1 MTFLGEFVMERRSGT
16 DAPRAAPAL
25 PAPVAAALALGLAL
39 ALGAG
44 GAAAQRVCSN
54 TPTGTQTID
63 CTRGDANDIDID
75 AHDVAISTTAQ
86 TGFGVYARHT
96 GSGDVNVALTGGS
109 VTTTGTQAYGIIG
122 WHVGAS
128 GAVDIDL
135 KNVVI
140 KTGGFNAFGVVG
152 VHQGAGTV
160 AVNVDIEGGVV
171 ETTGYPSHA
180 VHALQA
186 GPGDVA
192 LGLKD
197 ATVRTTN
204 TRTAHGVFAQHR
216 GATGNLRLDVQG
228 GSVETF
234 GLHSFGV
241 FGRAVDTPGGVEVS
255 VADASV
261 TTRGRLARAVAGRH
275 RGAGAVTVDV
285 SGDTAV
291 TAEGEGG
298 IGVEAFSGGGGAVEI
313 AVGADVAIE
322 APFANG
328 IVGRQTVAPG
338 RQITAP
344 GRIVV
349 THRGNVRARNVGVFA
364 WDDPMISSTFGD
376 GESAA
381 ETAGD
386 EPAIHVTSSGDV
398 TVGENVMDAY
408 IRAAVAARPLS
419 PTDRFS
425 WTAGVEPTD
434 PGARRADEAAVE
446 ILGLSHAGIRAMAL
460 SHLAVVD
467 HIREGDVDPDI
478 VASVATITAIAENT
492 RTPQQRETLAMQQET
507 LATQRMLSP
516 AEWTVLAAALTG
528 GDLKTA
534 LATLPVAYTDAWK
547 DEVRRRAAALTG
559 GDLET
564 ALAALPAAYTDAW
577 KDEVRRL
584 AAGYNAG
591 DIQVDVTGG
600 TITSDGD
607 GVDARYVLAHD
618 RNGAIAVTVA
628 AGATVSGVRGRHGV
642 HVGGAGLAAGNGGLR
657 DQTVTVNGAVKGG
670 AVKGGT
676 GAGVHLAGGGTV
688 TVGET
693 GRVGATSGMAVLS
706 DGPGDLSVTVERK
719 GEITGDIRAQGG
731 GDLTLDVKEGG
742 KVTGTVHD
750 PASPLTVRGSIG
762 RLLYA
767 NGGTVT
773 VAATGRL
780 TGVEAEGRTEA
791 IRSEAGDLGV
801 TVAAMGRVT
810 GDLRALGGGDLDAT
824 ISGTVEGDLLAQGG
838 GALTVDVQEGG
849 EVTGTVHDPAGPL
862 TVHGSIGRLLYANGG
877 TVTVADTGRLTGVEV
892 EGRTEAIRSEAG
904 DLSVTVAGKG
914 KVTGD
919 LRALGGGTLTLNL
932 VEGGEVNGTIQ
943 DPAGD
948 TFTVVGSIGRL
959 LYASG
964 GTVTVAA
971 TGLLTGVEVEGRREA
986 IRSEAGDLSV
996 TISGRVEGDVVGR
1009 GAGEHTVTVAEGG
1022 VVTGTIHLSASTV
1035 GVDGTAGRVRFDKGG
1050 TVTVGRAGRLTGI
1063 EGVAL
1068 RSEAGDLAVT
1078 VAEMGTVTGD
1088 IRGLGAGG
1096 LSAMVA
1102 GTVTGDV
1109 IEEGAGDLDA
1119 TISGTVEGNVFGRG
1133 TGEHTVTV
1141 SNGGTVTGTI
1151 HLAASPVTVHGTAGR
1166 VRFDEGGTVTVGG
1179 TGRITGIEVE
1189 DGREAEAI
1197 RSEAG
1202 DLKVTL
1208 HERAGETGPQAT
1220 DRIDGTI
1227 RNDPKGSLELCYVP
1241 AGGGEE
1247 CASGPAPTVPQG
1259 AWDVGLRPE
1268 GGGVYRLE
1276 SVYAPRSRL
1285 YEALPSVL
1293 LGLNAPVRYEERM
1306 AAARAE
1312 QGGWARV
1319 ETVHGKWKADA
1330 SASQKLSGVELEYDH
1345 RRHGLQAGMDVAA
1358 GEDGLFGVS
1367 LHHRRGSADV
1377 SKGGKV
1383 ELSGHG
1389 VGVSGAWGRDGVY
1402 VDVQAEATWYEAD
1415 FTSSLRGA
1423 LEQDVSGHGYALGV
1437 EAGRRIASGWAGM
1450 VLTPRA
1456 GLVHSR
1462 VFVGDFTDR
1471 VGTQVSVEDGR
1482 SLKGRAGMVVEVK
1495 PQWWA
1500 RGSRVFGSVDVE
1512 REFSK
1517 DRKVRVSG
1525 TELRSEAD
1533 ATWLRF
1539 GLNGSHVLDDGRWTV
1554 AGRVGY
1560 ATSGGSH
1567 ELGGGLHLKMRF

>member
-16 DAPRAAPAL
+16 DALRAVPAL
-25 PAPVAAALALGLAL
+25 PGPVSAALVLGFAFV
-39 ALGAG
+39 LGAG
-44 GAAAQRVCSN
+44 EAAAQRVCSN
-54 TPTGTQTID
+54 TPTGAQTID

-75 AHDVAISTTAQ
+75 AHDVAISTTNAQ
-86 TGFGVYARHT
+86 DFGVYARHT

-109 VTTTGTQAYGIIG
+109 VTTAGAQGYGVIG

-128 GAVDIDL
+128 GAVDVDI
-135 KNVVI
+135 KNTIV
-140 KTGGFNAFGVVG
+140 KTSGFNAFGVIG

-180 VHALQA
+180 VRAVQA

-197 ATVRTTN
+197 TTVRTTN
-204 TRTAHGVFAQHR
+204 AGTAHGVVAQHT
-216 GATGNLRLDVQG
+216 GATGSLRVDVRG

-234 GLHSFGV
+234 GLHSFAV
-241 FGRAVDTPGGVEVS
+241 FGSVRSTPGGGAVS

-261 TTRGRLARAVAGRH
+261 TTRGRFARAIVARH
-275 RGAGAVTVDV
+275 RGEGAIAVDV

-298 IGVEAFSGGGGAVEI
+298 IGVEALSGGGGAVEI

-328 IVGRQTVAPG
+328 IVGRRTAPGLPTAAPG
-338 RQITAP
+338 RM
-344 GRIVV
+344 VV
-349 THRGNVRARNVGVFA
+349 THGGRVRARNVGVFT
-364 WDDPMISSTFGD
+364 WVDPMSGSTFGD
-376 GESAA
+376 GESAT
-381 ETAGD
+381 ETDGD

-408 IRAAVAARPLS
+408 IRAAVAGEDETLQAGEQAVLDAITAGDSDALETALAALPDSYSDVWQTRVRGFLAARALS

-425 WTAGVEPTD
+425 WTGGVEPTD
-434 PGARRADEAAVE
+434 PGRRLADEAAGE

-460 SHLAVVD
+460 SHLAVVN

-478 VASVATITAIAENT
+478 VASVATITAIAENA
-492 RTPQQRETLAMQQET
+492 RTPQQRATLAMQQET

-516 AEWTVLAAALTG
+516 AERMVLEAALTG
-528 GDLKTA
+528 GDL
-534 LATLPVAYTDAWK
+534 DA
-547 DEVRRRAAALTG
+547 
-559 GDLET
+559 

-577 KDEVRRL
+577 KDEVRRR

-591 DIQVDVTGG
+591 DVQVDVTGG

-628 AGATVSGVRGRHGV
+628 DGARITGERHGLYL
-642 HVGGAGLAAGNGGLR
+642 GGAGLADGNDDLR
-657 DQTVTVNGAVKGG
+657 DQTATVNGAVM
-670 AVKGGT
+670 GGT
-676 GAGVHLAGGGTV
+676 GAGVYLAGGGTV
-688 TVGET
+688 TVGRT
-693 GRVGATSGMAVLS
+693 GRVGATSGDGVLS
-706 DGPGDLSVTVERK
+706 DGAGDLVATVAGRVE
-719 GEITGDIRAQGG
+719 GDIRAQGG
-731 GDLTLDVKEGG
+731 GALTLNVMEGG
-742 KVTGTVHD
+742 VVTGTVHD
-750 PASPLTVRGSIG
+750 PAGPLTVAGSIG
-762 RLLYA
+762 RLLYT
-767 NGGTVT
+767 NGGAVT
-773 VAATGRL
+773 VAAAGRL

-810 GDLRALGGGDLDAT
+810 GDLRAMGGGDLDAT

-862 TVHGSIGRLLYANGG
+862 TVHGSIGRLLYASGG
-877 TVTVADTGRLTGVEV
+877 TVTVADTGW
-892 EGRTEAIRSEAG
+892 
-904 DLSVTVAGKG
+904 
-914 KVTGD
+914 
-919 LRALGGGTLTLNL
+919 
-932 VEGGEVNGTIQ
+932 
-943 DPAGD
+943 
-948 TFTVVGSIGRL
+948 
-959 LYASG
+959 
-964 GTVTVAA
+964 
-971 TGLLTGVEVEGRREA
+971 LTGVEVEGRREA

-996 TISGRVEGDVVGR
+996 TV
-1009 GAGEHTVTVAEGG
+1009 AG
-1022 VVTGTIHLSASTV
+1022 
-1035 GVDGTAGRVRFDKGG
+1035 
-1050 TVTVGRAGRLTGI
+1050 
-1063 EGVAL
+1063 
-1068 RSEAGDLAVT
+1068 
-1078 VAEMGTVTGD
+1078 MGTVTGN
-1088 IRGLGAGG
+1088 ILGMGAGG

-1141 SNGGTVTGTI
+1141 SDGGEVTGAI
-1151 HLAASPVTVHGTAGR
+1151 HLAASTVTMHGTAGR
-1166 VRFDEGGTVTVGG
+1166 VQFDEGGTVTVGG
-1179 TGRITGIEVE
+1179 TGRIAGIEGVAIWNAADALSVTVAAGGRVEGDIVDLGDHPARVTTE
-1189 DGREAEAI
+1189 DGSTVMGTI
-1197 RSEAG
+1197 
-1202 DLKVTL
+1202 DV
-1208 HERAGETGPQAT
+1208 AGEGSAVTVGGDVEGGVQFGRGGMVTIGPQGQVT
-1220 DRIDGTI
+1220 DPVETKEGELVVEVQQDTGETPGDALSRGIPGGIVEPGGTPDIIVTPQEGEAPRRVGAAGTASSVPDGA
-1227 RNDPKGSLELCYVP
+1227 Y
-1241 AGGGEE
+1241 
-1247 CASGPAPTVPQG
+1247 
-1259 AWDVGLRPE
+1259 DVGLRPDE
-1268 GGGVYRLE
+1268 DGVYQVE
-1276 SVYAPRSRL
+1276 PDIAPRSRL

-1293 LGLNAPVRYEERM
+1293 LGLNAPARYEERM
-1306 AAARAE
+1306 TAPRAE
-1312 QGGWARV
+1312 QGSWARV

-1330 SASQKLSGVELEYDH
+1330 STSRMLSGVELEYDH

-1358 GEDGLFGVS
+1358 GEDGLLGVS

-1389 VGVSGAWGRDGVY
+1389 VGVSGAWVRDGVY

-1415 FTSSLRGA
+1415 FTSSLRGV

-1437 EAGRRIASGWAGM
+1437 EAGRRLASGWAGM

-1462 VFVGDFTDR
+1462 VFVGGFTDA

-1482 SLKGRAGMVVEVK
+1482 SLKGRAGMLVEVK
-1495 PQWWA
+1495 SKWWA
-1500 RGSRVFGSVDVE
+1500 QGSRVFGSVDVE

-1533 ATWLRF
+1533 ATWLRV
-1539 GLNGSHVLDDGRWTV
+1539 GLNGSHVLDGGRWTV

>member
-16 DAPRAAPAL
+16 DAPRAVPAL
-25 PAPVAAALALGLAL
+25 PGPVSAALVLGFAFV
-39 ALGAG
+39 LGAG
-44 GAAAQRVCSN
+44 EAAAQRVCSN
-54 TPTGTQTID
+54 TPTGGQTID

-109 VTTTGTQAYGIIG
+109 VTTTGTQAYGVIG

-128 GAVDIDL
+128 GAVDVDI
-135 KNVVI
+135 KNTIV
-140 KTGGFNAFGVVG
+140 KTSGFNAFGVIG

-160 AVNVDIEGGVV
+160 AVNVDIEGGTV

-204 TRTAHGVFAQHR
+204 ARTAHGVFAQHR

-261 TTRGRLARAVAGRH
+261 TTRGRLARAIAGRH

-313 AVGADVAIE
+313 AVGANVAIE

-364 WDDPMISSTFGD
+364 WDDPMIGSTFGD

-408 IRAAVAARPLS
+408 IRAAVAGEDETLQAGEQAVLDAITAGNSDALDTALDALPDDYDDVWQTRARGFLAARPLS

-516 AEWTVLAAALTG
+516 AERAVLAAALTG
-528 GDLKTA
+528 GDL
-534 LATLPVAYTDAWK
+534 DA
-547 DEVRRRAAALTG
+547 
-559 GDLET
+559 
-564 ALAALPAAYTDAW
+564 ALAALPAAYTDTW
-577 KDEVRRL
+577 KDEVRRR
-584 AAGYNAG
+584 AAGYNAD
-591 DIQVDVTGG
+591 DIRVDVTGG
-600 TITSDGD
+600 TIASDGD

-628 AGATVSGVRGRHGV
+628 DGARITGERHGLYL
-642 HVGGAGLAAGNGGLR
+642 GGAGLADGNDDLR
-657 DQTVTVNGAVKGG
+657 DQTATVNGAVM
-670 AVKGGT
+670 GGT
-676 GAGVHLAGGGTV
+676 GAGVYLAGGGTV
-688 TVGET
+688 TVGRT

-706 DGPGDLSVTVERK
+706 NGPGDLSVTVERE
-719 GEITGDIRAQGG
+719 GEITGDVRAQGG
-731 GDLTLDVKEGG
+731 GVLTVDVMEGG
-742 KVTGTVHD
+742 VVTGTVHD
-750 PASPLTVRGSIG
+750 PAGPLTVRGSIG
-762 RLLYA
+762 RLLYT

-801 TVAAMGRVT
+801 TVAAMGRVSGGVRGMGD
-810 GDLRALGGGDLDAT
+810 GDLNAT
-824 ISGTVEGDLLAQGG
+824 VSGTVDGDVVKEG
-838 GALTVDVQEGG
+838 
-849 EVTGTVHDPAGPL
+849 
-862 TVHGSIGRLLYANGG
+862 
-877 TVTVADTGRLTGVEV
+877 
-892 EGRTEAIRSEAG
+892 AG
-904 DLSVTVAGKG
+904 DLTAMV
-914 KVTGD
+914 
-919 LRALGGGTLTLNL
+919 
-932 VEGGEVNGTIQ
+932 
-943 DPAGD
+943 
-948 TFTVVGSIGRL
+948 
-959 LYASG
+959 
-964 GTVTVAA
+964 
-971 TGLLTGVEVEGRREA
+971 
-986 IRSEAGDLSV
+986 
-996 TISGRVEGDVVGR
+996 SGRVEGDVLNR
-1009 GAGEHTVTVAEGG
+1009 GG
-1022 VVTGTIHLSASTV
+1022 
-1035 GVDGTAGRVRFDKGG
+1035 
-1050 TVTVGRAGRLTGI
+1050 
-1063 EGVAL
+1063 
-1068 RSEAGDLAVT
+1068 GDLIFSSLA
-1078 VAEMGTVTGD
+1078 GSTVTGSVHD
-1088 IRGLGAGG
+1088 PRPMSVHG
-1096 LSAMVA
+1096 SV
-1102 GTVTGDV
+1102 
-1109 IEEGAGDLDA
+1109 
-1119 TISGTVEGNVFGRG
+1119 GRLLY
-1133 TGEHTVTV
+1133 
-1141 SNGGTVTGTI
+1141 SNGGNV
-1151 HLAASPVTVHGTAGR
+1151 R
-1166 VRFDEGGTVTVGG
+1166 VAG
-1179 TGRITGIEVE
+1179 TGRITGIE
-1189 DGREAEAI
+1189 GTAI
-1197 RSEAG
+1197 RAEAG
-1202 DLKVTL
+1202 DLVVRIDRGGEINGDVLALAGRLTLDLPADSVIERTL
-1208 HERAGETGPQAT
+1208 HNPVNIEDPTAPFEVRGSIGRIVYDDGGTLTVTETGRLTGVEGVALLSRAGALTLDVSGTVKGDVVARGTGKHTVTVLEEGDVVEGTVRFVGGDNLVEVHEGAHIRPKDRPDGLRGLAIVNERGAPEVAVRAT
-1220 DRIDGTI
+1220 GGEAASNALPRNEEDHTLKVVVVAAEKEPAFDALSRIEGWLYDHRG
-1227 RNDPKGSLELCYVP
+1227 VP
-1241 AGGGEE
+1241 DVWLQRGAGGELPVGRLGSRM
-1247 CASGPAPTVPQG
+1247 AYADG
-1259 AWDVGLRPE
+1259 AHDVGWVPVPE
-1268 GGGVYRLE
+1268 REDEFKFQEDL
-1276 SVYAPRSRL
+1276 APRSRL

-1330 SASQKLSGVELEYDH
+1330 STSQKLSRSGVELEYDH

-1377 SKGGKV
+1377 SNGGKV

-1389 VGVSGAWGRDGVY
+1389 VGVSGAWGKGGVY
-1402 VDVQAEATWYEAD
+1402 VDVQAEATLYEAD

-1423 LEQDVSGHGYALGV
+1423 LKQDVSGHGYALGV
-1437 EAGRRIASGWAGM
+1437 EAGRRFALDGAPAGM

-1462 VFVGDFTDR
+1462 VSVGDFTDA
-1471 VGTQVSVEDGR
+1471 VGTRVSLEDGG

-1539 GLNGSHVLDDGRWTV
+1539 GLNGSHVLDGGRWTV